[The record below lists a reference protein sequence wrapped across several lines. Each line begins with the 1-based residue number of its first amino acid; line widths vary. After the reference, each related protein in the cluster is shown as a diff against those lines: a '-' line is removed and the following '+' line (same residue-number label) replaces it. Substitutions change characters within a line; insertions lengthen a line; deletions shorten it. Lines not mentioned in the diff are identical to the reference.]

1 MALGKPI
8 ITTTI
13 GAEGIDV
20 TDKENIFI
28 ADTPEEMAQIINFCA
43 TDIKKCEETG
53 KNARK
58 LIENKYAQPIIA
70 KDLRDSLIIAFKK

>member
-13 GAEGIDV
+13 GAEGIEI
-20 TDKENIFI
+20 TDKENILI
-28 ADTPEEMAQIINFCA
+28 ADTPEEMAQMITFC
-43 TDIKKCEETG
+43 TNHVKKCEEIG

-58 LIENKYAQPIIA
+58 LVEKNYAQENIT
-70 KDLRDSLIIAFKK
+70 KDLVAMLFKV